1 MPRTPPRDGFYRG
14 QSVLVTGATGL
25 IGGNLVRRL
34 LAEGASVRATR
45 HRAAPSVHHD
55 ALEYVPCDL
64 TNGEDCRDVVKD
76 VRYVFHCAAVTSG
89 AAAVAADPMTHVTP
103 NLLMNAQLLQAA
115 HAAGVEKFLWLSSTT
130 GYPESDRPVR
140 EEEMFVGEPFEKYY
154 CGGWTKRFTEILCRM
169 YGEKLSRRMATIV
182 LRPTNVYGP
191 GDKFDSER
199 SHVAAALLRKV
210 VERHDPIEVWGTG
223 DDVRDLIYVDDFV
236 EAALLA
242 LRKLDAHTA
251 VNVGLGKGYSVKQIL
266 QTLLE
271 LEGYTDAAVVYN
283 TERPTMIPFRLVDV
297 TRARDLLGF
306 RARTELREG
315 LEKTIAWYK
324 AHHLHQP
331 SLCAT
336 QR

>member
-1 MPRTPPRDGFYRG
+1 MPDARGSAGFYKG
-14 QSVLVTGATGL
+14 QPVLVTGATGL
-25 IGGNLVRRL
+25 IGSNLIRRL
-34 LAEGASVRATR
+34 LVEGASIRAT
-45 HRAAPSVHHD
+45 HHQGTPSVHHD

-64 TNGEDCRDVVKD
+64 TRGDDCRKAVAG

-140 EEEMFVGEPFEKYY
+140 EEEMFVGDPFEKYY

-169 YGEKLSRRMATIV
+169 YGEKLARRMTTIV

-191 GDKFDSER
+191 GDKFDWQR

-223 DDVRDLIYVDDFV
+223 DDVRDLIYVADFV
-236 EAALLA
+236 EATLLA
-242 LRKLDAHTA
+242 MRRLDAHTT
-251 VNVGLGKGYSVKQIL
+251 VNIGLGKGYSVKQIL

-271 LEGYTDAAVVYN
+271 LEDYTDAAVVYN
-283 TERPTMIPFRLVDV
+283 TARPTMIPFRLVDV
-297 TRARDLLGF
+297 TRAEELLGF
-306 RARTELREG
+306 RARTDLREG
-315 LEKTIAWYK
+315 LGKTLAWYRAVHFRQASWSGK
-324 AHHLHQP
+324 
-331 SLCAT
+331 
-336 QR
+336 